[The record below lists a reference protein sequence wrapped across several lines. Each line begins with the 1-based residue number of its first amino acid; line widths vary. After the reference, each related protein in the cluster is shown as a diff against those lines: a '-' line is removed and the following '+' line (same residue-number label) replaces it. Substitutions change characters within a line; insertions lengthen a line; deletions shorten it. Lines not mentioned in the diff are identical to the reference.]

1 MAENPALRVSDAD
14 REQICARLRE
24 AYAEGRLTAEE
35 FHQRTDRALAARTG
49 ADLAPLTADLP
60 APAPL
65 PLPAN
70 QLPQRRELRRIWTAW
85 ASMAILLN
93 AVWILTAITSSD
105 LPAYWPVWPLGITG
119 ALAVVALSMFETR
132 TPTAWCRPPMPP
144 GQGVTAMIG
153 AVRADRRRGTRSSEV
168 DHVKSAR
175 PPDERSAHH
184 SSGGGTVFT

>member
-119 ALAVVALSMFETR
+119 ALAVVR
-132 TPTAWCRPPMPP
+132 TLNVRNADADRLVPP
-144 GQGVTAMIG
+144 AD
-153 AVRADRRRGTRSSEV
+153 AARARRDRHDRRR
-168 DHVKSAR
+168 AR
-175 PPDERSAHH
+175 
-184 SSGGGTVFT
+184 

>member
-1 MAENPALRVSDAD
+1 MADNPALRVSDAD

-60 APAPL
+60 APVPA

-70 QLPQRRELRRIWTAW
+70 RGGARRRELRQIWTAW

-105 LPAYWPVWPLGITG
+105 VPTYWPVWPLGITG
-119 ALAVVALSMFETR
+119 ALAVVR
-132 TPTAWCRPPMPP
+132 TLNLRNSANAPLPPADGAPP
-144 GQGVTAMIG
+144 A
-153 AVRADRRRGTRSSEV
+153 RDRHDRRR
-168 DHVKSAR
+168 AR
-175 PPDERSAHH
+175 
-184 SSGGGTVFT
+184 